1 MTIAYNIYTK
11 YLPEANDYIEQFKDG
26 LITIGE
32 LGNKLVDLDK
42 QCDIE
47 ITKKLMEEN

>member
-1 MTIAYNIYTK
+1 MSIAYNIYTK
-11 YLPEANDYIEQFKDG
+11 YLPEANAYIEQFKEG

-32 LGNKLVDLDK
+32 LGNKLLNLDK

-47 ITKKLMEEN
+47 IMKKWMEEK